1 MKLINTDEGTSAT
14 VTKNEICDAT
24 VNDWLDMLEGALCGM
39 GYAKYEFLIK
49 DDPDNEDNYIQDVS
63 PEEQRPITLKKK
75 K

>member
-1 MKLINTDEGTSAT
+1 MKLIDTEEGTST
-14 VTKNEICDAT
+14 EVTRNEICVPN